1 MAQLEW
7 DKTDGREYRHGLDR
21 GVLYPQGLPAVTWN
35 GLVSV
40 DELTARETKS
50 WYQDGVKMYD
60 YTLVKPYEAKIKAFT
75 YPSILDTLM
84 GGRKQNGILVHEQPV
99 GGRFGLS
106 YRTLIGGQVQGPAM
120 AYTIHVVYNLLAT
133 PEDISQTT
141 IGNQAN
147 PDPLGFSVSG
157 IPIPV
162 AGMRPSCHL
171 SIDSRSVSPE
181 RLTQIEEALYG
192 TGNQDAYL
200 PTPAQLI
207 A

>member
-1 MAQLEW
+1 MAKLEW
-7 DKTDGREYRHGLDR
+7 DKVDGRGYRHGLDR
-21 GVLYPQGLPAVTWN
+21 GVLYPQGLPASVWN

-40 DELTARETKS
+40 DEAVAREIKS

-60 YTLVKPYEAKIKAFT
+60 YALAKPYEGKIKAFT
-75 YPSILDTLM
+75 YPSVLDTLL
-84 GGRKQNGILVHEQPV
+84 GGQKQNGILVHEQPA

-106 YRTLIGGQVQGPAM
+106 YRTLIGDQVAGPSM
-120 AYTIHVVYNLLAT
+120 AYIIHILYNLTAT
-133 PEDISQTT
+133 PEDLTRTT
-141 IGNQAN
+141 IGGQAN
-147 PDPLGFSVSG
+147 PDTLGFSVSG

-171 SIDSRSVSPE
+171 SVDSRSVSPA
-181 RLTQIEEALYG
+181 RLAQIEEALYG
-192 TGNQDAYL
+192 TDAQDAYL